1 MTVVLLGAVHIDDNR
16 WKVILG
22 GGGEIE
28 VALPP
33 GQTTAED
40 AVNAVE
46 EMISPPPEVQAAID
60 LRTFRASLTCSPLQG
75 HLALGPTI
83 SAQLVAMQANPAT
96 PWAMR
101 LSLER
106 ATVWER
112 NSETIDEM
120 GWLLGLSAEAMDA
133 LFVAAREIRV

>member
-1 MTVVLLGAVHIDDNR
+1 MTVILLGAIQIEGTR
-16 WKVILG
+16 WKVLIG
-22 GGGEIE
+22 DGSEIE

-33 GQTTAED
+33 DANTAED

-75 HLALGPTI
+75 HLVLGETI
-83 SAQLVAMQANPAT
+83 SAQLTAMEGDPLV

-101 LSLER
+101 MSLKH

-112 NSETIDEM
+112 NSEYIDEM
-120 GWLLGLSAEAMDA
+120 GWLFGFDEEEKDA
-133 LFVAAREIRV
+133 LFVAARQITV